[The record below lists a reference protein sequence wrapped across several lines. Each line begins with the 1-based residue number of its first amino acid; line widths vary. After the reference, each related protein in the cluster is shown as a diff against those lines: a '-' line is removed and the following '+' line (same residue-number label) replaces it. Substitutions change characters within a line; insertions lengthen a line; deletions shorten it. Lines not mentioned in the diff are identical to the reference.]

1 MDKKQAKILY
11 TINQNSNLTKL
22 DIKNKT
28 GFSMS
33 TVLSSV
39 KKLEEHELITCG
51 VRKAKGGKAPSVI
64 NSSLL
69 AYVLGVGYSNGILR
83 GVRLDLK
90 GNIEDVKEWEVG
102 ETKENIDKIFAEL
115 EKAYPPVA
123 VGVITENLDYE
134 YEENK
139 LSERKRK
146 AGTLT
151 EGIACFYRFFSV
163 KNNLDIAILY
173 IDNEITLMKS
183 GETNSYYNVSS
194 LFSPIINP
202 TKGRLTYSEVLSRS
216 QVENRL
222 KTKFKL
228 SLASFKE
235 SEDSDVVA
243 YRNRL
248 NLTVNEL
255 ISLTD
260 KLLLTKVIVIGGYLP
275 ENAVKS
281 AENSGARIFYA
292 GDAKDAVGH
301 CAAAMALESLYYYD

>member
-33 TVLSSV
+33 TVLSCV
-39 KKLEEHELITCG
+39 KKLEEQDLITCG

-64 NSSLL
+64 NSSVC
-69 AYVLGVGYSNGILR
+69 AYVLGVGYSNGMLR
-83 GVRLDLK
+83 GVRLDLN
-90 GNIEDVKEWEVG
+90 GNVEDVKEIKTS
-102 ETKENIDKIFAEL
+102 ETKENIDHLFLEL
-115 EKAYPPVA
+115 KKEYPPVA
-123 VGVITENLDYE
+123 MGVITENLDYE

-139 LSERKRK
+139 LSVFKRK
-146 AGTLT
+146 AGTLA

-173 IDNEITLMKS
+173 IDNDITLMKS
-183 GETNSYYNVSS
+183 GETNSYYNINS

-202 TKGRLTYSEVLSRS
+202 TKGRLTYSEVLSKD
-216 QVENRL
+216 QVKTRL
-222 KTKFKL
+222 KDKFKL
-228 SLASFKE
+228 SLDNFE
-235 SEDSDVVA
+235 ECEDSEVIA

-255 ISLTD
+255 VNLAD
-260 KLLLTKVIVIGGYLP
+260 KLLLTKIIIVGGYLP
-275 ENAVKS
+275 ENAVKTT
-281 AENSGARIFYA
+281 ENTQSHIYYA
-292 GDAKDAVGH
+292 GDVKDAVAH
-301 CAAAMALESLYYYD
+301 CAGAMALESLYYYD

>member
-39 KKLEEHELITCG
+39 KKLEEHDLITCG

-64 NSSLL
+64 NSSVS
-69 AYVLGVGYSNGILR
+69 AYVLGVGYADGILR
-83 GVRLDLK
+83 GVRLDLN
-90 GNIEDVKEWEVG
+90 GNVEDVKEWETN
-102 ETKENIDKIFAEL
+102 ETKENIDKIFDEL
-115 EKAYPPVA
+115 KKSYPPVA

-139 LSERKRK
+139 LCDGKRK

-183 GETNSYYNVSS
+183 GETTSYYNINS

-202 TKGRLTYSEVLSRS
+202 SKGRLTYNEVLSKK

-222 KTKFKL
+222 KNKFRL
-228 SLASFKE
+228 SLAGFKE
-235 SEDSDVVA
+235 SEDSEVVA

-255 ISLTD
+255 VSLTD
-260 KLLLTKVIVIGGYLP
+260 KLLLTKIIIIGGYLP

-281 AENSGARIFYA
+281 AESSGARIFYA
-292 GDAKDAVGH
+292 GDVKDAVGH
-301 CAAAMALESLYYYD
+301 CAGAMALESLYYYD